1 MIKKDLTLPGLVHDL
16 NNVFQTFVDAAD
28 HLSKDPQ
35 WAQLA
40 EAILR
45 SVERGQRISL
55 SLQSVESPGASLAS
69 ILTDAIAFVQ
79 DARLVARGPKILFQS
94 KIDDDIKLR
103 RNWAWERVLI
113 NLFLNSARAMP
124 EGGTI
129 EVEAQCEGPNFL
141 IVVRDSGSG
150 IPAELLDHLFHPHT
164 STKPEGG
171 LGLHVV
177 ETIVHQNGGT
187 VRARNRVDSA
197 GAEFLMTVPMAIA
210 GMPQIVAARASV

>member
-1 MIKKDLTLPGLVHDL
+1 MIKKDFTLPGLVHDL
-16 NNVFQTFVDAAD
+16 NNVFQTLVDAAV
-28 HLSKDPQ
+28 HLSEDPQ
-35 WAQLA
+35 RAPLA

-79 DARLVARGPKILFQS
+79 DTRLVARGPKILFQS

-129 EVEAQCEGPNFL
+129 EVEGRCEGPNFL
-141 IVVRDSGSG
+141 IIVRDSGCG
-150 IPAELLDHLFHPHT
+150 IPPELLDHLFHPHT

-187 VRARNRVDSA
+187 VQARNRVDSA
-197 GAEFLMTVPMAIA
+197 GAEFLITVPMAIA
-210 GMPQIVAARASV
+210 GMPQIVAARAGV

>member
-16 NNVFQTFVDAAD
+16 NNVFQTLIDAAV
-28 HLSKDPQ
+28 HLSEDPQ
-35 WAQLA
+35 RAPLA

-69 ILTDAIAFVQ
+69 ILDDAIAFLQ

-113 NLFLNSARAMP
+113 NLLLNSARAMP
-124 EGGTI
+124 EGGTV
-129 EVEAQCEGPNFL
+129 EVEAWCDGPNFV
-141 IVVRDSGSG
+141 IAVRDSGTGIPPGASGPSFPSARFHQARGRFRPARGGNHCSSERRYRTGAQSRRQHRSG
-150 IPAELLDHLFHPHT
+150 IPDHR
-164 STKPEGG
+164 SYG
-171 LGLHVV
+171 
-177 ETIVHQNGGT
+177 
-187 VRARNRVDSA
+187 
-197 GAEFLMTVPMAIA
+197 
-210 GMPQIVAARASV
+210 